1 MMELSKLQCFDSVY
15 IRRISFR
22 FVGLSYVFL
31 TAMYSNSVNAYNLGN
46 FFVTLGDDVT
56 VRTLRLSVFWERGLL
71 SKERGSVQA
80 YSELK
85 GASPSEN
92 YHGE

>member
-1 MMELSKLQCFDSVY
+1 MH
-15 IRRISFR
+15 
-22 FVGLSYVFL
+22 
-31 TAMYSNSVNAYNLGN
+31 SNFVNAYNLGN

-56 VRTLRLSVFWERGLL
+56 VRTLRLSVFWERALF

-92 YHGE
+92 YLSQLTDC